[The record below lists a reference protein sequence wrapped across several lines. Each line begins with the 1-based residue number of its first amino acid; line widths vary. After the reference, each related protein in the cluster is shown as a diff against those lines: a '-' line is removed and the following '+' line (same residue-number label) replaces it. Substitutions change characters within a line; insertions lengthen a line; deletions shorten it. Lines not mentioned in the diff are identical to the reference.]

1 MKVLI
6 FCGSQS
12 DKKIMNIA
20 ENTLNKFNIENT
32 TYIISAHRLPDVL
45 SDKIKEIEY
54 EQKTDLIIAGAG
66 LSAHLPG
73 IIASKTIIPVIGV
86 PIYNIDN
93 GLLGGLDATI
103 SILQMPKG
111 VPVATVGINN
121 AYNAAL
127 LAVHILSIKDK
138 NVKTSLIKFRIEN
151 TKLLMKQIK
160 NN

>member
-6 FCGSQS
+6 FCGSHS
-12 DKKIMNIA
+12 DKKIMNVA
-20 ENTLNKFNIENT
+20 ENTLNQFNIENT

-45 SDKIKEIEY
+45 YKKIQEIEN
-54 EQKTDLIIAGAG
+54 ERKTDVIIAGAG

-73 IIASKTIIPVIGV
+73 IIASTTIIPVIGV

-93 GLLGGLDATI
+93 GLLGGLDATM

-138 NVKTSLIKFRIEN
+138 NVQTSLIRFRIEN
-151 TKLLMKQIK
+151 KKNLIK
-160 NN
+160 NIKK